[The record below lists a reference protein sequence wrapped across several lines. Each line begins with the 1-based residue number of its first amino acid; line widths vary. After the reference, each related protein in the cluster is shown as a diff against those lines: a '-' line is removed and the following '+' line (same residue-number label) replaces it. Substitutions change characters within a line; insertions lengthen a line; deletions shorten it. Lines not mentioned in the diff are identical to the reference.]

1 MDGGRIAAAVIGG
14 YLLGRTKKMK
24 LAIMVGGALMGK
36 KIPTDPTQLLKLAGT
51 MVEKSPELQR
61 LDTAVRGRLMEA
73 GKDAALAVASS
84 RMEALTDNLVN
95 RVETLGK
102 PAGDAAQAAGTTVG
116 QAGGA
121 VGDAAGTAGTAVNGV
136 ATGVGG
142 AASGVAGRRRGQRKA
157 QDEPPVEPEDDASED
172 DLDTLEDEGDL
183 QDTEDD
189 TEVEDADDT
198 DDAEV
203 EDEDEDDTEEDAPS
217 SNGHAPA
224 QRTSGSRSSSNSR
237 NGSGQRTGTGS
248 PNSSASRSG
257 SGRSTRRKAVA
268 ND

>member
-36 KIPTDPTQLLKLAGT
+36 KIPTDPTQLLKLAGS

-102 PAGDAAQAAGTTVG
+102 PVGDTAQAAGDAV
-116 QAGGA
+116 GGA
-121 VGDAAGTAGTAVNGV
+121 GSAVGGAAGSAGTAVTSATNGV
-136 ATGVGG
+136 GST
-142 AASGVAGRRRGQRKA
+142 ASGLAGKRRGKRA
-157 QDEPPVEPEDDASED
+157 PEDEPPEDDVEEVADAEEVD
-172 DLDTLEDEGDL
+172 DEDLD
-183 QDTEDD
+183 
-189 TEVEDADDT
+189 DADAQ
-198 DDAEV
+198 DAQDV
-203 EDEDEDDTEEDAPS
+203 PAPR
-217 SNGHAPA
+217 NGTRA
-224 QRTSGSRSSSNSR
+224 RTGRGSRNGPTSR
-237 NGSGQRTGTGS
+237 NGSGR
-248 PNSSASRSG
+248 PA
-257 SGRSTRRKAVA
+257 RRKAVA

>member
-36 KIPTDPTQLLKLAGT
+36 KIPTDPTQLLKLAGS

-102 PAGDAAQAAGTTVG
+102 PVGDTAQAAGDAV
-116 QAGGA
+116 GGA
-121 VGDAAGTAGTAVNGV
+121 GSAVGGAAGSAGTAVTSATNGV
-136 ATGVGG
+136 GS
-142 AASGVAGRRRGQRKA
+142 AASGLAGKRRGKRAPEDEPPEDDVEEGHGRRGGRRRGPRRRRCRR
-157 QDEPPVEPEDDASED
+157 QDA
-172 DLDTLEDEGDL
+172 T
-183 QDTEDD
+183 Q
-189 TEVEDADDT
+189 
-198 DDAEV
+198 DAEDV
-203 EDEDEDDTEEDAPS
+203 PAPR
-217 SNGHAPA
+217 NGTRA
-224 QRTSGSRSSSNSR
+224 RTGTRSRNGSTSR
-237 NGSGQRTGTGS
+237 NGSGR
-248 PNSSASRSG
+248 P
-257 SGRSTRRKAVA
+257 TRRKAAA